1 VGLFADI
8 GFGDWFRY
16 LTGAIQSTAGVLL
29 LVPRTTK
36 AGAVLA
42 GCTMAGAIAVHMF
55 LLDTGI
61 GGAIIPAL
69 ILVFLAVVGLR
80 TSD

>member
-1 VGLFADI
+1 
-8 GFGDWFRY
+8 
-16 LTGAIQSTAGVLL
+16 
-29 LVPRTTK
+29 
-36 AGAVLA
+36 
-42 GCTMAGAIAVHMF
+42 MF

-69 ILVFLAVVGLR
+69 ILAFLAVVGLR